1 MSTSTA
7 LARRLVQYIDSRP
20 AGLRTALNQYAGS
33 SLRRFAAG
41 SPTALP
47 LWLIAPRWYARRR
60 ATIGRRFLPDVL
72 FGQYCLF
79 LAIRVHDDLLDDQAG
94 TRWLIPAGDD
104 LLIEAEHQ
112 FARHVDSRDF
122 WSLYRRLVRE
132 TLHGI
137 AEVDR
142 LQRSPAGMRIAA
154 LPLYAKVAS
163 IFNVGVAAT
172 CSVSNQARAYRQFAR
187 YAHHLAICGQLQD
200 DLEDVDEDA
209 RRGRMNAAVTMLL
222 KGRRLEAGSAAWRRA
237 LAAAALLEGRAA
249 MICELAREHAD
260 RAVRIAR
267 LMGIDPAIRYAED
280 VSNRCAAAGTDLH
293 RARVRRLLPF
303 VNRCV

>member
-122 WSLYRRLVRE
+122 WSQYRRLVRA

-249 MICELAREHAD
+249 MICDLAREHAD

-280 VSNRCAAAGTDLH
+280 LSLIH
-293 RARVRRLLPF
+293 I
-303 VNRCV
+303 